1 MVKLPS
7 ERVSLHSHYFF
18 QPTLLGNSPYFIYE
32 KEKEN
37 FVYNYIYNFQ
47 KSTKEKINIFLCI
60 NVMKGDDKIN
70 I

>member
-7 ERVSLHSHYFF
+7 KRVSLHSHYFF
-18 QPTLLGNSPYFIYE
+18 QPTLLGNSSYFIYE
-32 KEKEN
+32 KEKKI
-37 FVYNYIYNFQ
+37 VYNYIYNFQ
-47 KSTKEKINIFLCI
+47 KSTKEKINIFLCL